1 MRREMTKAE
10 FMLWIRLRE
19 ANRHGFKFRRQ
30 HPIGPYSAD
39 FAHIRGKLVIEVDG
53 ETHWT
58 DDQLEHDRRREA
70 YLGTRGWNVVR
81 FRNIDVYE
89 NVDGIVEQL
98 ARRLGPHPA
107 ARRGRPTSPAG
118 GRG

>member
-10 FMLWIRLRE
+10 TVLWTRLRE

-30 HPIGPYSAD
+30 HLIAPYIAD
-39 FAHIRGKLVIEVDG
+39 FVHIKGRLVIEIDG
-53 ETHWT
+53 ETHGT
-58 DDQLEHDRRREA
+58 EEQREYDRRREA
-70 YLGTRGWNVVR
+70 HMSVRGWNIIR
-81 FRNIDVYE
+81 FHNVDVYE

-107 ARRGRPTSPAG
+107 ARNGRPTSPAS